1 MAEKKK
7 IVRRTTPKGYA
18 LWPYLTKPDDRPIKG
33 KPQKAAFKVNLAYA
47 KDDLDWLKLK
57 ELLDGLVEEAYEK
70 AVEENPKKKKLIV
83 RQFPYSDELD
93 EEGEETGRVIV
104 KFKQSAQIKKKNGE
118 VINVTIPLFDAKG
131 TPMKAGTQVYSG
143 SIVKVAFTTR
153 PYLVDST
160 NCAGVS
166 LDLNAVQVLKLVSS
180 TTRDASA
187 YGFGQEEGYEADEE
201 EDTDN
206 HGFEDENVGE
216 GGGEEASGE
225 EDF

>member
-1 MAEKKK
+1 MATKK
-7 IVRRTTPKGYA
+7 IVRYTAPKGYA
-18 LWPYLTKPDDRPIKG
+18 LWPYLTKPDDRPIKD
-33 KPQKAAFKVNLAYA
+33 KPQKPAFKVNLAYDKNDA
-47 KDDLDWLKLK
+47 DWLKLK
-57 ELLDGLVEEAYEK
+57 ATLDGLVDEAFTK
-70 AVEENPKKKKLIV
+70 AVEENPKKKKLIT

-93 EEGEETGRVIV
+93 EEGEETGRIIV
-104 KFKQSAQIKKKNGE
+104 KFKQSAQIKKKNGQ

-143 SIVKVAFTTR
+143 SILKVSFTTR

-160 NCAGVS
+160 NGAGVS

-180 TTRDASA
+180 TQRDAGA
-187 YGFGQEEGYEADEE
+187 YGFGAEEGYEADDE
-201 EDTDN
+201 EDTND
-206 HGFEDENVGE
+206 HGFGDKTGGE